1 MKYLTDNF
9 KNASFMVC
17 GATSFLLLAQ
27 YVLCE
32 VGIPDV
38 LPATGIGYVTGLC
51 WHVLF
56 FWAGLLLRQLLPNP
70 RWWIQLPVLAVVAFL
85 ISQYLHYSAAYW
97 TISCLYIAIFG
108 LGYIFPPKM
117 LERIGSES
125 GWVDFVLL
133 LASVFCSVAV
143 SVSSN
148 RINRGIVF
156 GDQYQD
162 MERLLEWLLSYAEP
176 LMVLLVVYFATRV
189 SFSKEGLWL
198 GGRTW
203 FQSAVAVI
211 AAALFFFSLGNVI
224 PIRLYRWVGL
234 LRFLVQPIPVYLL
247 IVLVRAALKLTC
259 QKKWGETTWR
269 EIFNI

>member
-1 MKYLTDNF
+1 MRHLSDNF
-9 KNASFMVC
+9 KYASFTMC
-17 GATSFLLLAQ
+17 GLASALLLAQ

-32 VGIPDV
+32 AGIPDV

-56 FWAGLLLRQLLPNP
+56 FWAGLLLRQFLPNP

-85 ISQYLHYSAAYW
+85 ITWYLHCSAAYW

-203 FQSAVAVI
+203 FQSAVAVF
-211 AAALFFFSLGNVI
+211 AASLFFFSLGNVI
-224 PIRLYRWVGL
+224 PVRLYRWVGL
-234 LRFLVQPIPVYLL
+234 LRLLVQPIPVYLL
-247 IVLVRAALKLTC
+247 IVLVRAVLKQTC
-259 QKKWGETTWR
+259 QKKWVEKTWR
-269 EIFNI
+269 EMFNI